1 MSALLPPSARRVV
14 APLLAVLLLATTVA
28 CADEVTSQEPVT
40 ESSSGANKQ
49 SPSGIAG
56 PFAVVDGVAVTR
68 ADLEEFIGDELA
80 TFEHQYGS
88 QLYELLEAG
97 VKQAV
102 RQRLLETEAATR
114 GVEIEDM
121 VLNEIE
127 AGISVTEADVA
138 AWYAANQGR
147 MQGRPLETLRGP
159 IRQFLWD
166 EKREERM
173 EEFTSD
179 LAETHEIEILVAP
192 YRVDFDH
199 AGHPAFGPV
208 DAPITL
214 VEFSD
219 FECPYCGSFAAT
231 LDRVKSEYAGQILLV
246 YRQFPLSQIHPNAL
260 KAAEASLCAMEQGRF
275 WELHDAM
282 FAEQAMLAEGDLKQK
297 AGRLGLD
304 QAAFDACLD
313 TGKFA
318 GRVADD
324 LSAGQRLGING
335 TPAVFVN
342 GRPLAGGA
350 VPFEM
355 LAEMIEDELQRLG
368 RD

>member
-1 MSALLPPSARRVV
+1 MFAPLPPTSRRLAALLLPVF
-14 APLLAVLLLATTVA
+14 LLAGIVA
-28 CADEVTSQEPVT
+28 CADEVTSQEPGERSGSGGANVS
-40 ESSSGANKQ
+40 SSSGLD
-49 SPSGIAG
+49 G
-56 PFAVVDGVAVTR
+56 PFAIVDGVAVTR

-80 TFEHQYGS
+80 TLEHQYGS

-97 VKQAV
+97 VTQAV
-102 RQRLLETEAATR
+102 RQRLLESEAATR
-114 GVEIEDM
+114 GVQVEEM
-121 VLNEIE
+121 VLNVIE
-127 AGISVTEADVA
+127 AEIAVTEADVA
-138 AWYAANQGR
+138 AWYAANQNR
-147 MQGRPLETLRGP
+147 MQGRPLEMLRGS

-166 EKREERM
+166 EEREERM
-173 EEFTSD
+173 EEFTSG
-179 LAETHEIEILVAP
+179 LAEAHEVDVLVAP
-192 YRVDFDH
+192 YRVEFDH
-199 AGHPAFGPV
+199 AGEPAFGPA

-231 LDRVKSEYAGQILLV
+231 LDRIKSEYEGQIRLV
-246 YRQFPLSQIHPNAL
+246 YRQFPLSQIHPDAL
-260 KAAEASLCAMEQGRF
+260 KAAEASLCAHEQGQF

-282 FAEQAMLAEGDLKQK
+282 FAEQAMLSEGDLKRK

-318 GRVADD
+318 DRVADD
-324 LSAGQRLGING
+324 LSAGQRLGIDG

-355 LAEMIEDELQRLG
+355 LAEIIDDELARQAR
-368 RD
+368 

>member
-1 MSALLPPSARRVV
+1 MGGAGRRRYGGRGRSGGRRVGRSDGRTVGGNDRVARRFSEYWTFVKR
-14 APLLAVLLLATTVA
+14 
-28 CADEVTSQEPVT
+28 S
-40 ESSSGANKQ
+40 
-49 SPSGIAG
+49 
-56 PFAVVDGVAVTR
+56 GVAERTDRDV
-68 ADLEEFIGDELA
+68 
-80 TFEHQYGS
+80 S
-88 QLYELLEAG
+88 SCPSC
-97 VKQAV
+97 
-102 RQRLLETEAATR
+102 AA
-114 GVEIEDM
+114 
-121 VLNEIE
+121 
-127 AGISVTEADVA
+127 
-138 AWYAANQGR
+138 
-147 MQGRPLETLRGP
+147 P
-159 IRQFLWD
+159 
-166 EKREERM
+166 
-173 EEFTSD
+173 
-179 LAETHEIEILVAP
+179 
-192 YRVDFDH
+192 
-199 AGHPAFGPV
+199 
-208 DAPITL
+208 
-214 VEFSD
+214 
-219 FECPYCGSFAAT
+219 
-231 LDRVKSEYAGQILLV
+231 LDRVKSQYAGQIRLV

-355 LAEMIEDELQRLG
+355 LAEMIEDELQRHG